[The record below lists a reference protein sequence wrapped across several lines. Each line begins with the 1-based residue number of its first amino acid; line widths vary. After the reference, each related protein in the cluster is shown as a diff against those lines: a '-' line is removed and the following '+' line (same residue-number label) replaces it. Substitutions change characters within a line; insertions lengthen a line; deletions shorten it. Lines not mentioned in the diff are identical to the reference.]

1 MSMTQ
6 VLVPPKE
13 NVYVPWGSTLRWT
26 FFPGWYGCCLFPKS
40 QVSVFSIS
48 FGGGEGDPHLDHKA
62 MPHAIANNSR
72 HIRQEGVSMVFQRNS
87 SGQTEE
93 ESLWRP
99 NPETSWRRFRANHIC
114 WLHAHLLLVK
124 FTRIKRKASTVSSRF
139 WRKMVCSGCTLATAG
154 YRPWWRC
161 HFWRAPQKTPRTT
174 LQ

>member
-1 MSMTQ
+1 
-6 VLVPPKE
+6 
-13 NVYVPWGSTLRWT
+13 
-26 FFPGWYGCCLFPKS
+26 
-40 QVSVFSIS
+40 
-48 FGGGEGDPHLDHKA
+48 

-99 NPETSWRRFRANHIC
+99 NPETSWKRFRANHIC

-161 HFWRAPQKTPRTT
+161 HFWRAPQKTQGLPSSNQIWPARKSINWHGKMGKSVAIWEFHCHVMGYVW
-174 LQ
+174 LLVRQDRWNWSRELCWWLGA